1 MQSGDC
7 IEIDCIRREAW
18 RLLRAVAAWA
28 SGWDLGNKRAHERM
42 ARVGCQVCHLAS
54 VSPYFTF
61 IFKGKKKKKSKSSQT
76 KHNGHTSFSW
86 ISVGQGVRGDDAG
99 EP

>member
-61 IFKGKKKKKSKSSQT
+61 IFKGKKKKKQIFPNQT
-76 KHNGHTSFSW
+76 QWPHKFLLDFCG
-86 ISVGQGVRGDDAG
+86 AG
-99 EP
+99 SEG